1 MPNVNVTYEEMRSA
15 AKRLDAGRDEIN
27 AKLTE
32 LQKLVNSLVNGGY
45 VTDTSS
51 KQFEDSYQQFT
62 TGATRT
68 MEGLG
73 GMSTYLNAAADTFE
87 QADHQLASHLN
98 KGH

>member
-15 AKRLDAGRDEIN
+15 AKRLDAGREEIN
-27 AKLTE
+27 AKLSE

-51 KQFEDSYQQFT
+51 KSFEDSYQHFT
-62 TGATRT
+62 TGASRT
-68 MEGLG
+68 MEGLT
-73 GMSTYLNAAADTFE
+73 GMSNYLNAAADTF
-87 QADHQLASHLN
+87 QRADHDLATQLN

>member
-15 AKRLDAGRDEIN
+15 ANRLNAGREEIN

-51 KQFEDSYQQFT
+51 KQFEASYQDFT
-62 TGATRT
+62 AGANRT
-68 MEGLG
+68 MEGLT
-73 GMSTYLNAAADTFE
+73 GMSTYLNAAADTF
-87 QADHQLASHLN
+87 QRADQELASRLPN
-98 KGH
+98 